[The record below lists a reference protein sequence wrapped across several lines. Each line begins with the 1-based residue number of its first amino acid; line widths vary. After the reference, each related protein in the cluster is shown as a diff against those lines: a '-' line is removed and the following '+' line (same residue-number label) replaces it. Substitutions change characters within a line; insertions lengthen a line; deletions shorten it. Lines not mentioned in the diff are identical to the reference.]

1 MEYRNTIKLDPAPPE
16 PTKPKRTDKP
26 KKQDKQK
33 KPDKSKKID
42 RKRDIKDKKG
52 YISYL
57 DDDAYDDRGI
67 GKTETRGKSKNKK
80 KRKVSILKIIDII
93 LGLVI
98 IALITF
104 LLSISVF
111 QIRKVTVVGST
122 IWDSNTIK
130 SQTIV
135 QNDYKN
141 NGLYQYFYRLIK
153 PVKGIPFVESA
164 KLSFKSPSHL
174 VITVQEKK
182 LLGRT
187 QMSNGKYVYFND
199 DGVIKEISDKLV
211 DGVLPVNGLVIKK
224 PKTNDKLAVGSDC
237 LATMLNIVKSLKKYN
252 IKIDT
257 LDFTNNASVK
267 AKTGTITVDF
277 GEFSYINEKIMRL
290 NIILP
295 KLNGKTG
302 VLHMENWTPDNT
314 DIVFEIL

>member
-1 MEYRNTIKLDPAPPE
+1 MEYRNTIKLNNTPSKPPQ
-16 PTKPKRTDKP
+16 P
-26 KKQDKQK
+26 KKTERPKKPDKQK
-33 KPDKSKKID
+33 KPDKSKKNE
-42 RKRDIKDKKG
+42 RKRDRNDKKG

-57 DDDAYDDRGI
+57 DDDTFDDRVMD
-67 GKTETRGKSKNKK
+67 KSETRGKSKG
-80 KRKVSILKIIDII
+80 KRKRGSSLLKIVDII

-98 IALITF
+98 VALITF

-111 QIRKVTVVGST
+111 QIRKVTVVGSK
-122 IWDSNTIK
+122 IWDENTIK
-130 SQTIV
+130 SQTII

-141 NGLYQYFYRLIK
+141 NGLYQYFYRLIR
-153 PVKGIPFVESA
+153 PVKEIPFVESA
-164 KLSFKSPSHL
+164 KLSFETPSHL

-182 LLGRT
+182 LLGRA
-187 QMSNGKYVYFND
+187 QMSDGKYVYFND

-224 PKTNDKLAVGSDC
+224 PKPNDKLAVGSDC

-257 LDFTNNASVK
+257 LDFENNASVK
-267 AKTGTITVDF
+267 VKIGTITADF
-277 GEFSYINEKIMRL
+277 GKFSYINEKIMRL

-295 KLNGKTG
+295 KLVGKTG
-302 VLHMENWTPDNT
+302 VLHMENWTPDST